1 MDEALLKAIEQRAD
15 ELWQAA
21 GSPDGHELAYRLQAE
36 QEIANTSVA
45 GKEDPLSCVE
55 VDDYRGYSA
64 EDALRRGVEDAVAE
78 PESLAPEPTRTR
90 SARGYAKRPTAKHRR
105 LSSRPCEAAV
115 RLGVIAIDSGKPS
128 GRRDRSCCA
137 IDENL

>member
-1 MDEALLKAIEQRAD
+1 MDEALLKAIQQRAD

-21 GSPDGHELAYRLQAE
+21 GSPDGYELAYRLQAE

-45 GKEDPLSCVE
+45 GEEDSLSCVE

-78 PESLAPEPTRTR
+78 PESLA
-90 SARGYAKRPTAKHRR
+90 
-105 LSSRPCEAAV
+105 
-115 RLGVIAIDSGKPS
+115 SG
-128 GRRDRSCCA
+128 A
-137 IDENL
+137 DENPISERIREEADCQTPPPSLVDLARRR